1 MLGTKIVEYTSTKDN
16 KLKCQI
22 KYQILR
28 KTELDVLPNGW
39 RLKNL
44 VINVSSIVVII
55 TKKILAKKRFSL
67 MNEKIRPEM

>member
-55 TKKILAKKRFSL
+55 TKNILAKKRFSL